1 MSKQYRL
8 QAQIPEWN
16 DNIKTACFNCHK
28 LTNLS
33 VNSPKGKLFLC
44 STSCQENFSLKAG
57 IRGYNTVRDHD
68 KPKLTTVGNLQDLT
82 AIELQ
87 RMLEFKQGYNR
98 STMNKLK
105 GGDSLDHIL
114 YTIDTRLK
122 KKSKVTKV
130 G

>member
-1 MSKQYRL
+1 MSKQVRL

-16 DNIKTACFNCHK
+16 ENIKTACFNCHK

-44 STSCQENFSLKAG
+44 SRGCQENYSLKAG
-57 IRGYNTVRDHD
+57 LRGYNTVRDHD
-68 KPKLTTVGNLQDLT
+68 KPKLTTVGKLENLT
-82 AIELQ
+82 ASELQ

-98 STMNKLK
+98 TTMNKLK
-105 GGDSLDHIL
+105 GGDSLDRIL
-114 YTIDTRLK
+114 YMIDTRRK